1 MIVGGARI
9 VDYDRIRS
17 LRRPTDYFIYCDSG
31 LSHKQRL
38 KAEPNLIV
46 GDFDSYKRP
55 LTDTEIIALPREKD
69 DTDTVYAA
77 KEAVRRGF
85 EEFLLVGMIGGR
97 FDHSLGNLG
106 LLLMLDGLRKKA
118 VLADDLSLMEIV
130 SGKGCEV
137 FGGCLFFSLFAVDG
151 PADGV
156 TITGAKYEVSEQSFR
171 MENACLGVS
180 NEVRDGETARI
191 RVRTGRLLLVSVFRE

>member
-1 MIVGGARI
+1 IASGVFHALHLRGINLAEDPIARLDARGDGRLERIERVIV
-9 VDYDRIRS
+9 V
-17 LRRPTDYFIYCDSG
+17 
-31 LSHKQRL
+31 Q
-38 KAEPNLIV
+38 N
-46 GDFDSYKRP
+46 
-55 LTDTEIIALPREKD
+55 
-69 DTDTVYAA
+69 
-77 KEAVRRGF
+77 
-85 EEFLLVGMIGGR
+85 GGR

-118 VLADDLSLMEIV
+118 VLADDFSLMEIV

>member
-17 LRRPTDYFIYCDSG
+17 LCRPTDYFIYCDSG

-77 KEAVRRGF
+77 KEAVRR
-85 EEFLLVGMIGGR
+85 
-97 FDHSLGNLG
+97 
-106 LLLMLDGLRKKA
+106 
-118 VLADDLSLMEIV
+118 
-130 SGKGCEV
+130 
-137 FGGCLFFSLFAVDG
+137 
-151 PADGV
+151 
-156 TITGAKYEVSEQSFR
+156 Y
-171 MENACLGVS
+171 
-180 NEVRDGETARI
+180 
-191 RVRTGRLLLVSVFRE
+191 REDPLCGYPYNQL